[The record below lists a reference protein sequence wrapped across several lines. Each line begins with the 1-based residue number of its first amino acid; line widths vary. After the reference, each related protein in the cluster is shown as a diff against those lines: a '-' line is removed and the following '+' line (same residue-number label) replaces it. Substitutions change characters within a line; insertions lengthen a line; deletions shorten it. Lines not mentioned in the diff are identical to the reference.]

1 MTDNKKGKRGLGLAA
16 VFGHPIDS
24 KTVSQHDSMAVNTQ
38 DSGPARNLTIQTAFK
53 PEDRNKVKA
62 TYYIEPQL
70 IKQLKLLAV
79 ERNTDLSALVS
90 EAIEDL
96 VGKAKGM

>member
-1 MTDNKKGKRGLGLAA
+1 MTDKKKEKRGLGLSA

-24 KTVSQHDSMAVNTQ
+24 KTVSQHDSIPVKEQ
-38 DSGPARNLTIQTAFK
+38 DSETAQFTIQTAFK
-53 PEDRNKVKA
+53 SKDRNKVKA

-90 EAIEDL
+90 EAIRDL